1 MSLSTLRAVAL
12 DGARDAAFLSP
23 ARWPAEPHNRL
34 GDHGYD
40 VFEYAVSGVARLY
53 TDGAARPP
61 ATTGT
66 VSCTTRVLVVRPVTD
81 EAFSGRVH
89 VELLNPSTGYDF
101 PMYWPDLAG
110 HLIRSGDAY
119 VGMTCKNVTAEA
131 LRRMAPERYGDLS
144 FPHDGAVW
152 DLLGS
157 VATTLR
163 SPHGGGV
170 LPGLREPA
178 RILATGWSQSGSFLR
193 TYLSEGLHEQHCGET
208 GRTVV
213 DAFLIGVSS
222 GGFGPMGYVNVDR
235 HGEMAFDAD
244 LRPVGGQL
252 VQLPMDDARRTVRG
266 SRVPVME
273 LMSEDEALHHLWHQR
288 PDSDVPG
295 DLYRCYQLPGRGHES
310 GLLDDSV
317 RSSDHA
323 QARAHGHGGT
333 DPSGGAD
340 APGGVEVPEGI
351 EAAPP
356 LRHGA
361 SKYLLPAAVENL
373 LRWADGVAA
382 PRIDPIA
389 VMARPGSRLDADG
402 LDYGGTYVLS
412 DADGLALGGMRH
424 LEVDL
429 PVARSLRAPDGPMT
443 IRTWHRE
450 PFEPA
455 ELTRRYTSPQ
465 RLRQLA
471 SERAWRLADQG
482 CYLPEDVADAVEDF
496 CRCAG
501 RF

>member
-23 ARWPAEPHNRL
+23 ARWPVEPHDRL
-34 GDHGYD
+34 ADHGYD
-40 VFEYAVSGVARLY
+40 VFEHAVSADARLY
-53 TDGAARPP
+53 AEGAVRPP
-61 ATTGT
+61 ATTGA
-66 VSCTTRVLVVRPVTD
+66 VSCTTRVLVVRPVAD
-81 EAFSGRVH
+81 ETFSGRVH
-89 VELLNPSTGYDF
+89 VELLNPSTGHDF

-110 HLIRSGDAY
+110 HLIRRGDVY
-119 VGMTCKNVTAEA
+119 IGMTCKNVTVEA
-131 LRRMAPERYGDLS
+131 LRRMSPERYGDLS

-157 VATTLR
+157 LAATLR
-163 SPHGGGV
+163 SPHGGGL

-193 TYLSEGLHEQHCGET
+193 TYLSEGLHEQHCAET

-235 HGEMAFDAD
+235 HGETAFDAD
-244 LRPVGGQL
+244 LRPVGGRL
-252 VQLPMDDARRTVRG
+252 VQLPMDDARRTVGG

-273 LMSEDEALHHLWHQR
+273 VMSEDEALHHLWHRR

-310 GLLDDSV
+310 GLLEESV
-317 RSSDHA
+317 RAADHA
-323 QARAHGHGGT
+323 QARAHG
-333 DPSGGAD
+333 PGGAD
-340 APGGVEVPEGI
+340 ASGGI
-351 EAAPP
+351 EAPEGVDPAPP

-361 SKYLLPAAVENL
+361 SRYLLAAAVENL

-382 PRIDPIA
+382 PRVDPIA

-402 LDYGGTYVLS
+402 LDHSGTYVLR
-412 DADGLALGGMRH
+412 DPDGHALGGMRH
-424 LEVDL
+424 LDVDL
-429 PVARSLRAPDGPMT
+429 PVARTRRAPDGPMT
-443 IRTWHRE
+443 IGTWHRE
-450 PFEPA
+450 PFGPA
-455 ELTRRYTSPQ
+455 ELARRYGSPE
-465 RLRQLA
+465 RLRRLA
-471 SERAWRLADQG
+471 SEQAWRLAERG
-482 CYLPEDVADAVEDF
+482 CCLPEDIADTVEDF
-496 CRCAG
+496 CRSAG